1 MNNGRE
7 NRTNGNQEK
16 GKEEKEALRKSVRVK
31 KGTPKASPK
40 FLCRSFCS
48 AALSMIFSISVRR
61 IRGSLRQVRHSLLS
75 LGAQSAKGAEVAME
89 IDLRVEV
96 AVCDSAGDGEHS
108 LSRLF

>member
-31 KGTPKASPK
+31 RGRQKRP
-40 FLCRSFCS
+40 LSFCAEDLVS
-48 AALSMIFSISVRR
+48 AALSALFYLVRWP
-61 IRGSLRQVRHSLLS
+61 RGTLRKIRHSLLS
-75 LGAQSAKGAEVAME
+75 LGTQSAKGAEVAM
-89 IDLRVEV
+89 IVDLRVEV
-96 AVCDSAGDGEHS
+96 AVCDSAGNGQHS